1 MSILTDALAS
11 RFDKAIASA
20 FGQEHAGTAPVLRRS
35 AHADFQADVALGL
48 AKKLGRPPRE
58 VAQQLVAK
66 LDLEGLAD
74 KVDIAGPGFVNITLT
89 PSWLS
94 RALEETTADA
104 RLGVAAQKP
113 ETVVIDYSSPNVAK
127 EMHVGHIRSTLIGDS
142 LARVLEALGHR
153 VIRQNHLGDWGTPFG
168 MLIEHVLDT
177 TDGNAEKLSI
187 RDLDTFYREA
197 RAKFDSDPT
206 FAERS
211 RRRVVLLQGGD
222 EKTLELWGLLVDLST
237 SYFGKIYEQLGVKL
251 RNEDVCGESFY
262 NPMLPKVVD
271 ALRTKGLLEESE
283 GAECAFPPGFTSKE
297 GKPLPLIVRKNDG
310 GYGYAATD
318 LAAIQHRTGNLGAT
332 RVLYVVGAPQQ
343 QHLAMVFAVAEK
355 AGWLTPP
362 ARATH
367 VAFGSI
373 LGPDKKM
380 FKTREGGTVKLADL
394 LDEAVSR
401 AHAIIVEKNPETL
414 DDEARKDVAKKVGI
428 GALKYVDLSSDRV
441 KDYVFDWK
449 RMLAF
454 DGNTAPYLQFA
465 HARTRSILRK
475 AEGTRAGE
483 ATEASSKIVVGT
495 PEERAL
501 ALALLELGDTVA
513 SVADTLQPHRLCTY
527 LFDLA
532 TVTTS
537 FLERCPVLKADDPAT
552 RASRLAL
559 CELSSKVLAKGLDL
573 LGIEAPE
580 VM

>member
-1 MSILTDALAS
+1 MSIITDALAS
-11 RFDKAIASA
+11 RFAKGITSA
-20 FGQEHAGTAPVLRRS
+20 FGAEHAATAPVLRRS
-35 AHADFQADVALGL
+35 SHADFQADVALSLGR
-48 AKKLGRPPRE
+48 KLGRPPRE
-58 VAQQLVAK
+58 VAQELVANV
-66 LDLEGLAD
+66 DLSDIAE
-74 KVDIAGPGFVNITLT
+74 KVDIAGPGFVNITLSA
-89 PSWLS
+89 SWL
-94 RALEETTADA
+94 ATAVETAAADA
-104 RLGVAAQKP
+104 RLGVAAQTP
-113 ETVVIDYSSPNVAK
+113 ETVVVDYSSPNVAK

-142 LARVLEALGHR
+142 IGRVLEYLGHR
-153 VIRQNHLGDWGTPFG
+153 VIRQNHIGDWGTPFG
-168 MLIEHVLDT
+168 MLIEHLLDSSAGQT
-177 TDGNAEKLSI
+177 ETLSI
-187 RDLDTFYREA
+187 RDLDAFYREA
-197 RAKFDSDPT
+197 RTKFDSDPA
-206 FAERS
+206 FADRS

-222 EKTLELWGLLVDLST
+222 EKTLELWRQLVELST

-251 RNEDVCGESFY
+251 TKADVCGESFY
-262 NPMLPKVVD
+262 NPMLPGVVED
-271 ALRTKGLLEESE
+271 LRAKGLLEESD
-283 GAECAFPPGFTSKE
+283 GADCVFPPGFSTKE

-318 LAAIQHRTGNLGAT
+318 LAAIRHRTGTLGAT
-332 RVLYVVGAPQQ
+332 RILYFVGAPQQ
-343 QHLAMVFAVAEK
+343 QHFAMVFAVAEK
-355 AGWLTPP
+355 AGWLVPP

-401 AHAIIVEKNPETL
+401 AHAIIEEKNPEQL
-414 DDEARKDVAKKVGI
+414 DAAARKDVARIVGI

-441 KDYVFDWK
+441 KDYVFDWN

-475 AEGTRAGE
+475 AGASHDGSSARITIGTA
-483 ATEASSKIVVGT
+483 
-495 PEERAL
+495 EERAL

-513 SVADTLQPHRLCTY
+513 GVADTLQPHRLCTY

-537 FLERCPVLKADDPAT
+537 FLERCPVLKADDEAT

-559 CELSSKVLAKGLDL
+559 CEISSKVLATGLGL
-573 LGIEAPE
+573 LGIDAPE

>member
-1 MSILTDALAS
+1 MSIITDALAS
-11 RFDKAIASA
+11 RFAKGITSA
-20 FGQEHAGTAPVLRRS
+20 FGAEHAATAPVLRRS
-35 AHADFQADVALGL
+35 SHADFQADVALSLGR
-48 AKKLGRPPRE
+48 KLGRPPRE
-58 VAQQLVAK
+58 VAQELVANV
-66 LDLEGLAD
+66 DLSDIAE
-74 KVDIAGPGFVNITLT
+74 KVDIAGPGFVNITLSA
-89 PSWLS
+89 SWL
-94 RALEETTADA
+94 ATAVETAAADA
-104 RLGVAAQKP
+104 RLGVAAQTP
-113 ETVVIDYSSPNVAK
+113 ETVVVDYSSPNVAK

-142 LARVLEALGHR
+142 IGRVLEYLGHR
-153 VIRQNHLGDWGTPFG
+153 VIRQNHIGDWGTPFG
-168 MLIEHVLDT
+168 MLIEHLLDSSAGQT
-177 TDGNAEKLSI
+177 ETLSI
-187 RDLDTFYREA
+187 RDLDAFYREA
-197 RAKFDSDPT
+197 RTKFDSDPA
-206 FAERS
+206 FADRS

-222 EKTLELWGLLVDLST
+222 EKTLELWRQLVELST

-251 RNEDVCGESFY
+251 TKADVCGESFY
-262 NPMLPKVVD
+262 NPMLPGVVED
-271 ALRTKGLLEESE
+271 LRAKGLLEESD
-283 GAECAFPPGFTSKE
+283 GADCVFPPGFSTKE

-318 LAAIQHRTGNLGAT
+318 LAAIRHRTGTLGAT
-332 RVLYVVGAPQQ
+332 RILYFVGAPQQ
-343 QHLAMVFAVAEK
+343 QHFAMVFAVAEK
-355 AGWLTPP
+355 AGWLVPP

-367 VAFGSI
+367 VASGSI

-401 AHAIIVEKNPETL
+401 AHAIIEEKNPEQL
-414 DDEARKDVAKKVGI
+414 DAAARKDVARIVGI

-441 KDYVFDWK
+441 KDYVFDWN

-475 AEGTRAGE
+475 AGASHDGSSARITIGTA
-483 ATEASSKIVVGT
+483 
-495 PEERAL
+495 EERAL

-513 SVADTLQPHRLCTY
+513 GVADTLQPHRLCTY

-537 FLERCPVLKADDPAT
+537 FLERCPVLKADDEAT

-559 CELSSKVLAKGLDL
+559 CEISSKVLATGLGL
-573 LGIEAPE
+573 LGIDAPE

>member
-1 MSILTDALAS
+1 MTIITDALAS
-11 RFDKAIASA
+11 RFAKGIVDA
-20 FGQEHAGTAPVLRRS
+20 FGAEHAGTAPVLRRS
-35 AHADFQADVALGL
+35 SHADFQADVALSLGR
-48 AKKLGRPPRE
+48 KLGRPPRE
-58 VAQQLVAK
+58 IAQELVAK
-66 LDLEGLAD
+66 VDLNDLVE
-74 KVDIAGPGFVNITLT
+74 KVEIAGPGFVNITLSA
-89 PSWLS
+89 SWL
-94 RALEETTADA
+94 ANAVEKTAADS
-104 RLGVAAQKP
+104 RLGVAAQQR

-142 LARVLEALGHR
+142 LARVLEELGHE

-168 MLIEHVLDT
+168 MLIEHLLDT
-177 TDGNAEKLSI
+177 TGGEADKLSI
-187 RDLDTFYREA
+187 RDLDAFYREA
-197 RAKFDSDPT
+197 RAKFDSDPA
-206 FAERS
+206 FADRS

-222 EKTLELWGLLVDLST
+222 AKTLELWRQLVDLST
-237 SYFGKIYEQLGVKL
+237 SYFGKIYDRLGVKL
-251 RNEDVCGESFY
+251 APADVCGESFY
-262 NPMLPKVVD
+262 NPKLPEIVEE
-271 ALRTKGLLEESE
+271 LRRLGLLEESE
-283 GAECAFPPGFTSKE
+283 GAECVFPPGFTTKE

-318 LAAIQHRTGNLGAT
+318 LAAIRHRTETLGAT
-332 RVLYVVGAPQQ
+332 RILYVVGAPQQ

-355 AGWLTPP
+355 AGWLEPP

-401 AHAIIVEKNPETL
+401 AHAIIEEKNPEQL
-414 DDEARKDVAKKVGI
+414 DEAARKDIARLVGI

-475 AEGTRAGE
+475 AKGGARAGS
-483 ATEASSKIVVGT
+483 AHVVVGT

-537 FLERCPVLKADDPAT
+537 FLERCPVLKAEDEAT
-552 RASRLAL
+552 RDSRLAL
-559 CELSSKVLAKGLDL
+559 CDLSSKVLAKGLAL

>member
-1 MSILTDALAS
+1 MSTITDALAS
-11 RFDKAIASA
+11 RFEKGITEA
-20 FGQEHAGTAPVLRRS
+20 FGADHAGTAPVLRRS
-35 AHADFQADVALGL
+35 SHADFQADVALSL
-48 AKKLGRPPRE
+48 ARKLGRPPRE
-58 VAQQLVAK
+58 VAQELVSK
-66 LDLEGLAD
+66 LDLQGIAD
-74 KVDIAGPGFVNITLT
+74 KVEIAGPGFVNITLAA
-89 PSWLS
+89 SWLAS
-94 RALEETTADA
+94 ALETAAADP
-104 RLGVAAQKP
+104 RLGVAAQAT

-142 LARVLEALGHR
+142 LARVLEHLGHR

-168 MLIEHVLDT
+168 MLIEHLLDT
-177 TDGNAEKLSI
+177 TGGEADKLSI
-187 RDLDTFYREA
+187 RDLDAFYREA
-197 RAKFDSDPT
+197 RGKFDSDPT
-206 FAERS
+206 FADRA
-211 RRRVVLLQGGD
+211 RQRVVLLQGGD
-222 EKTLELWGLLVDLST
+222 EKTLELWRLLVDLST
-237 SYFGKIYEQLGVKL
+237 SYFGKIYERLGVKL
-251 RNEDVCGESFY
+251 EASDVCGESFY
-262 NPMLPKVVD
+262 NPKLPEVVEE
-271 ALRTKGLLEESE
+271 LRRQGLLEESE
-283 GAECAFPPGFTSKE
+283 GAECVFPPGFTTKE

-318 LAAIQHRTGNLGAT
+318 LAAIRHRTGTLGAT
-332 RVLYVVGAPQQ
+332 RILYVVGAPQQ

-355 AGWLTPP
+355 AGWLPAP

-401 AHAIIVEKNPETL
+401 AHAIIEEKNPEQL
-414 DDEARKDVAKKVGI
+414 DEAARKDIARVVGI

-475 AEGTRAGE
+475 AGGGTAPG
-483 ATEASSKIVVGT
+483 SIVVAT

-501 ALALLELGDTVA
+501 ALTLLELGDTVA
-513 SVADTLQPHRLCTY
+513 GVAETLQPHRLCTY

-537 FLERCPVLKADDPAT
+537 FLERCPVLKADDEST
-552 RASRLAL
+552 RTSRLRL
-559 CELSSKVLAKGLDL
+559 CELASKVLATGLGL
-573 LGIEAPE
+573 LGIDAPE

>member
-11 RFDKAIASA
+11 RFEKAIVAA
-20 FGQEHAGTAPVLRRS
+20 FGPEHAGTAPGLRRS
-35 AHADFQADVALGL
+35 AHADFQADVAMSL
-48 AKKLGRPPRE
+48 ARKLGRPPRE
-58 VAQQLVAK
+58 VAQELVAK
-66 LDLEGLAD
+66 VDLQGLAD
-74 KVDIAGPGFVNITLT
+74 KVEIAGPGFVNVTLS
-89 PSWLS
+89 PSWLGK
-94 RALEETTADA
+94 AVEEVAADP
-104 RLGVAAQKP
+104 RLGVAAQQP
-113 ETVVIDYSSPNVAK
+113 ETVVVDYSSPNVAK
-127 EMHVGHIRSTLIGDS
+127 EMHVGHIRSTLLGDS
-142 LARVLEALGHR
+142 IARVLELLGHR
-153 VIRQNHLGDWGTPFG
+153 VIRQNHIGDWGTPFG

-177 TDGNAEKLSI
+177 CGGDTSKLSI
-187 RDLDTFYREA
+187 SDLDAFYREA
-197 RAKFDSDPT
+197 RAKFDADPA
-206 FAERS
+206 FADRS
-211 RRRVVLLQGGD
+211 RSRVVLLQSGD
-222 EKTLELWGLLVDLST
+222 DKTLALWRVLVDLST
-237 SYFGKIYEQLGVKL
+237 SYFGRIYERLGVKL
-251 RNEDVCGESFY
+251 TKADVCGESFY
-262 NPMLPKVVD
+262 NPMLGDVVEE
-271 ALRTKGLLEESE
+271 LRAKGLLEQSE
-283 GAECAFPPGFTSKE
+283 GADCVFPPGFTTKE

-318 LAAIQHRTGNLGAT
+318 LAAIRYRTGKLGAT
-332 RVLYVVGAPQQ
+332 RILYFVGAPQQ
-343 QHLAMVFAVAEK
+343 QHFAMVFAVAEK
-355 AGWLTPP
+355 AGWLVPP

-394 LDEAVSR
+394 LDEAYER

-414 DDEARKDVAKKVGI
+414 DEEARKEVARKIGI

-475 AEGTRAGE
+475 AEGGRPTAPQI
-483 ATEASSKIVVGT
+483 AVGT

-501 ALALLELGDTVA
+501 ALALLELGDVVA
-513 SVADTLQPHRLCTY
+513 NVADTLQPHRLCAY

-537 FLERCPVLKADDPAT
+537 FLERCPVLKADDEAT
-552 RASRLAL
+552 RASRLGL

>member
-1 MSILTDALAS
+1 MSIITDALAS
-11 RFDKAIASA
+11 RFEKGIVNA
-20 FGQEHAGTAPVLRRS
+20 FGAEHAGTAPVLRRS
-35 AHADFQADVALGL
+35 NHADFQADVALSLGR
-48 AKKLGRPPRE
+48 KLGRAPRE
-58 VAQQLVAK
+58 VAQELVAAV
-66 LDLEGLAD
+66 DLKDVAE
-74 KVDIAGPGFVNITLT
+74 KVEIAGPGFVNITLSA
-89 PSWLS
+89 SWLAT
-94 RALEETTADA
+94 ALETTAGDP
-104 RLGVAAQKP
+104 RLGVVSQKP

-142 LARVLEALGHR
+142 LARVLEHLGHR

-168 MLIEHVLDT
+168 MLIEHLLDT
-177 TDGNAEKLSI
+177 TGGEADKLSI
-187 RDLDTFYREA
+187 RDLDAFYREA
-197 RAKFDSDPT
+197 RGKFDSDPV
-206 FAERS
+206 FADRS
-211 RRRVVLLQGGD
+211 RHRVVMLQGGD
-222 EKTLELWGLLVDLST
+222 DKTLELWRQLVDLST
-237 SYFGKIYEQLGVKL
+237 SYFGKIYERLGVKL
-251 RNEDVCGESFY
+251 QPSDVCGESFY
-262 NPMLPKVVD
+262 NPKLPGIVEE
-271 ALRTKGLLEESE
+271 LRRQGLLEESD
-283 GAECAFPPGFTSKE
+283 GAECVFPPGFTTKE

-318 LAAIQHRTGNLGAT
+318 LAAIRHRTETLGAT
-332 RVLYVVGAPQQ
+332 RILYVVGSPQQ
-343 QHLAMVFAVAEK
+343 QHLTMVFAVAEK
-355 AGWLTPP
+355 AGWLPPP

-373 LGPDKKM
+373 LGADKKM

-401 AHAIIVEKNPETL
+401 AHAIIEEKNPEQL
-414 DDEARKDVAKKVGI
+414 DEAARKDVARVIGI

-475 AEGTRAGE
+475 ADGAPGSDTR
-483 ATEASSKIVVGT
+483 IVIGT

-501 ALALLELGDTVA
+501 ALMLLELGDTV
-513 SVADTLQPHRLCTY
+513 SNVAETLQPHRLCTY

-537 FLERCPVLKADDPAT
+537 FLERCPVLKANDEAT

-559 CELSSKVLAKGLDL
+559 CDLSSKVLAKGLDL
-573 LGIEAPE
+573 LGIDAPE

>member
-1 MSILTDALAS
+1 MSTITDALS
-11 RFDKAIASA
+11 VRFETGIVAA
-20 FGQEHAGTAPVLRRS
+20 FGPEYAGTQPVLRRS
-35 AHADFQADVALGL
+35 SHADFQADVALSL
-48 AKKLGRPPRE
+48 ARKLGRPPRE
-58 VAQQLVAK
+58 VAQELVAK
-66 LDLEGLAD
+66 VELEDLTE
-74 KVDIAGPGFVNITLT
+74 KVEIAGPGFVNITLAA
-89 PSWLS
+89 SWLATS
-94 RALEETTADA
+94 LENAAADP
-104 RLGVAAQKP
+104 RLGVGTQEP
-113 ETVVIDYSSPNVAK
+113 ETVVVDYSSPNVAK

-142 LARVLEALGHR
+142 LARVLEHLGHR
-153 VIRQNHLGDWGTPFG
+153 VVRQNHLGDWGTPFG

-177 TDGNAEKLSI
+177 TGSEADELSI
-187 RDLDTFYREA
+187 RDLDAFYREA
-197 RAKFDSDPT
+197 RAKFDSDPS
-206 FAERS
+206 FADRA
-211 RRRVVLLQGGD
+211 RHRVVLLQGGD
-222 EKTLELWGLLVDLST
+222 EKTLEQWRLLVDLST
-237 SYFGKIYEQLGVKL
+237 SYFAKIYERLGVKL
-251 RNEDVCGESFY
+251 TNADVCGESFY
-262 NPMLPKVVD
+262 NPMLPKVVSD
-271 ALRTKGLLEESE
+271 LREQGLLEESE
-283 GAECAFPPGFTSKE
+283 GAECVFVPGFTSKE

-318 LAAIQHRTGNLGAT
+318 LAALRYRTSELGAT
-332 RVLYVVGAPQQ
+332 RILYVVGAPQQ
-343 QHLAMVFAVAEK
+343 QHLAMVFAVAER
-355 AGWLTPP
+355 AGWLVPP

-373 LGPDKKM
+373 LGADKKM

-394 LDEAVSR
+394 LDEALSR
-401 AHAIIVEKNPETL
+401 AHAIIVEKNPAQL
-414 DDEARKDVAKKVGI
+414 DDLARKDVAQMIGI

-475 AEGTRAGE
+475 AGGQRH
-483 ATEASSKIVVGT
+483 ATYRLAIGT

-501 ALALLELGDTVA
+501 ALALLEFGDTVA
-513 SVADTLQPHRLCTY
+513 MVADTLQPHRLCAY

-537 FLERCPVLKADDPAT
+537 FLERCPVLKAEDEAT

-559 CELSSKVLAKGLDL
+559 CEMSSKVLSKGLDL